1 MSKIQKSGPTSAP
14 QGLIYNFQ
22 RAHIV
27 VGPIEAAGSADSV
40 SVTVGARDRAFAHA
54 AVQSAPDI
62 RPERV
67 GDLKGQVQS
76 GEYHPDP
83 RAVARSILH
92 RGL

>member
-1 MSKIQKSGPTSAP
+1 MSKIQKSGPTAAA
-14 QGLIYNFQ
+14 QGLMYTIT
-22 RAHIV
+22 RSHTIA
-27 VGPIEAAGSADSV
+27 GPIETSITSDSV
-40 SVTVGARDRAFAHA
+40 SVTPGARDRAFAHA

-67 GDLKGQVQS
+67 GDLKGQVDA

>member
-1 MSKIQKSGPTSAP
+1 MSKIQKSGPTAAV
-14 QGLIYNFQ
+14 QGLMYNIP
-22 RAHIV
+22 RSHMIA
-27 VGPIEAAGSADSV
+27 GPIETAATSDSV
-40 SVTVGARDRAFAHA
+40 SLTAGARDRAFAHA
-54 AVQSAPDI
+54 AVESASDI

-67 GDLKGQVQS
+67 GDLKGQVDA

>member
-1 MSKIQKSGPTSAP
+1 MSKIQKSGPVAAI
-14 QGLIYNFQ
+14 QGIYQ
-22 RAHIV
+22 MPRAHTF
-27 VGPIEAAGSADSV
+27 VGPAESTNSADSV
-40 SVTVGARDRAFAHA
+40 SVTAGARDRAFAYA

-67 GDLKGQVQS
+67 GDLKGQVQA
-76 GEYHPDP
+76 GDYHPDP